1 MAACRYCRREIGP
14 DARTCEDCT
23 DYETAARVAARVV
36 QCSEIESGFLAA
48 AVGAEIV
55 REFLLR
61 SPGGA
66 RARDHH
72 LSLHEMQA
80 LNKRPLL

>member
-1 MAACRYCRREIGP
+1 MVACRYCRREIGS

-36 QCSEIESGFLAA
+36 QGSEIDSGFLAA

-61 SPGGA
+61 SPGGV
-66 RARDHH
+66 RARGHH
-72 LSLHEMQA
+72 LSVDEIQA
-80 LNKRPLL
+80 PKKRPLL